1 MRQSSSGRCAGAAY
15 NVGMALKKMTTY
27 IDEDLLRSV
36 KALAARSDS
45 KIYEVFNEALRRY
58 LKEVD
63 ALEPPLAEP
72 SLAEALSDRRERRQ
86 PGTPDEGAPRLL
98 EGETL
103 SEAVIAEREER
114 DY

>member
-1 MRQSSSGRCAGAAY
+1 
-15 NVGMALKKMTTY
+15 MARKKKVTTY

-36 KALAARSDS
+36 RTLASRNDG

-63 ALEPPLAEP
+63 AVEPPLAEP
-72 SLAEALSDRRERRQ
+72 SLAEALSARRTRRQ
-86 PGTPDEGAPRLL
+86 PGTPDEEAPRLL

-103 SEAVIAEREER
+103 SEAVIAERESR

>member
-36 KALAARSDS
+36 KTLAARSDVR
-45 KIYEVFNEALRRY
+45 IYEVFNEALRRY

-63 ALEPPLAEP
+63 AVEPPLAESP
-72 SLAEALSDRRERRQ
+72 LAEALSGRIPRRVPGVPRER
-86 PGTPDEGAPRLL
+86 AVAL
-98 EGETL
+98 EECDTL
-103 SEAVIAEREER
+103 SEAVIAERESR

>member
-1 MRQSSSGRCAGAAY
+1 MRQRSSGGCAGPAY
-15 NVGMALKKMTTY
+15 NVVMTLKKVTTY

-36 KALAARSDS
+36 KALAARNNV

-58 LKEVD
+58 LKEGD
-63 ALEPPLAEP
+63 ALEPPLAGR
-72 SLAEALSDRRERRQ
+72 SLAEALSDRRTRRQ
-86 PGTPDEGAPRLL
+86 PGTPAERAPGLL

-103 SEAVIAEREER
+103 SEAVIAQRKER

>member
-1 MRQSSSGRCAGAAY
+1 MTR
-15 NVGMALKKMTTY
+15 KKKVTTY
-27 IDEDLLRSV
+27 VDGDLLNSV
-36 KALAARSDS
+36 KALAARNNG
-45 KIYEVFNEALRRY
+45 KIYEVFNEALKRY

-63 ALEPPLAEP
+63 AVEPPLAEP
-72 SLAEALSDRRERRQ
+72 SLAEVLSRRRTHRQ
-86 PGTPDEGAPRLL
+86 PGILDEGAPKLL